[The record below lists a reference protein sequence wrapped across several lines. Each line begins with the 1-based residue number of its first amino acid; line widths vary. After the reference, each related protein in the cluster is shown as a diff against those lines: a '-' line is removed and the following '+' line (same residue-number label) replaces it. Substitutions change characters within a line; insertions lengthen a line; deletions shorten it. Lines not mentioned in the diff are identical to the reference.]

1 VRITPRPLNQRD
13 YAHDLAPIPL
23 CVAADS
29 LPIVGSRSKQ
39 RHGFATMVVS
49 LTPRTGD
56 PTGILRLDYGVNW
69 IGELEDK
76 HYGRQIEAYRNPKRN
91 GQNRK
96 TEKQKRKEATRL
108 AALLGG
114 EWGQLVGDIEV
125 C

>member
-1 VRITPRPLNQRD
+1 VGGACRRRLRSS
-13 YAHDLAPIPL
+13 IPHSL
-23 CVAADS
+23 DHVVG
-29 LPIVGSRSKQ
+29 LPIERY
-39 RHGFATMVVS
+39 GFAPMVAS
-49 LTPRTGD
+49 LTSRAGET
-56 PTGILRLDYGVNW
+56 TGILRLDYGVNW